1 MKIGVHVPYPFRLP
15 QELTVAWSRR
25 AIPGVE
31 GTWIPAFAGKTRRA
45 IGVTSNL
52 RALRPRMLPWP
63 TSVSMPHPRHLDT
76 YPRHPDEKSG
86 STPLTSFDYLIG

>member
-1 MKIGVHVPYPFRLP
+1 MKNRGPRPLPASTTSLVDRSLALTRYPWGL
-15 QELTVAWSRR
+15 
-25 AIPGVE
+25 G

-52 RALRPRMLPWP
+52 RALRPRMFPWP

-76 YPRHPDEKSG
+76 YPRHPDENRG
-86 STPLTSFDYLIG
+86 PRPFTRFDYQ